1 MEQVISSPEYTDI
14 KSDRLVLNGVKTLIS
29 RADEAA
35 LFVVFSRI
43 DRMPGR
49 EGIGCVLVD
58 RARACDGSLPTCT
71 RISRRAARFCTALHR
86 ACASADPFP
95 DPPLAATAKVFC
107 NEMAVRVTGEAIQ
120 IHGGYGFT
128 NEFAVS
134 RLYRGARYG
143 SLGDGTSETLRDSIG
158 KRLIANVND
167 SDGIF
172 GLLDT

>member
-1 MEQVISSPEYTDI
+1 MGF
-14 KSDRLVLNGVKTLIS
+14 LLGH
-29 RADEAA
+29 
-35 LFVVFSRI
+35 
-43 DRMPGR
+43 G
-49 EGIGCVLVD
+49 
-58 RARACDGSLPTCT
+58 
-71 RISRRAARFCTALHR
+71 R

-95 DPPLAATAKVFC
+95 DPLLAATAKVFC
-107 NEMAVRVTGEAIQ
+107 NEMAVRVTGKAIH

-134 RLYRGARYG
+134 RFYRGARYG
-143 SLGDGTSETLRDSIG
+143 SLGGGTSETLRDLIG